1 MSQKNEAAILIGAL
15 AITGAIVA
23 GGGWWL
29 WNRFQ
34 GGGTV
39 NPPVTQTQSNGGTDL
54 LPLPNQPQANNT
66 FTEPQQVA
74 AGTTIKIDG
83 STSMVNIN
91 EALKTKFQQTYP
103 GTVVET
109 DAQGSDR
116 GIVNLILGKV
126 DLSASSRPLTPQEQS
141 QGLAAVPIANDAI
154 AVIVGTANPFQA
166 SLSPQSVRGIFS
178 GQINNW
184 SEVSGLNT
192 SIRVINR
199 PSESGTRQIFQS
211 LVLEG
216 GEFGQGNNFQTMDRD
231 ATTPIIRALGND
243 GISYATYVQ
252 VKNQQTARILPIDGI
267 LPTDQNYPLRRQL
280 YYVYKTPPSPQ
291 VEAFLGFA
299 TSPTGQAAIATI
311 E

>member
-34 GGGTV
+34 GGGT
-39 NPPVTQTQSNGGTDL
+39 NPPVTQNQGTGGTEQ
-54 LPLPNQPQANNT
+54 LPPPNQPQTSNT
-66 FTEPQQVA
+66 FTEPKQVA

-91 EALKTKFQQTYP
+91 EALKAKFQQTFP
-103 GTVVET
+103 GTVVQT

-116 GIVNLILGKV
+116 GIVSLLLGKI
-126 DLSASSRPLTPQEQS
+126 DLSASSRPLTPEEQS

-154 AVIVGTANPFQA
+154 AVIVGEANPFQK
-166 SLSPQSVRGIFS
+166 SLNLPQLRDIFA

-184 SEVSGLNT
+184 SQVGGSNT
-192 SIRVINR
+192 PLRVINR

-216 GEFGQGNNFQTMDRD
+216 GEFGQGNNFQTLDRD
-231 ATTPIIRALGND
+231 ATTPIIRALGKD

-252 VKNQQTARILPIDGI
+252 VEKQQTARILPIDGI
-267 LPTDQNYPLRRQL
+267 LPTDQNYPIRRQL

-299 TSPTGQAAIATI
+299 TSPQGQLAIATI